1 MRDASG
7 RPGRVA
13 LWVTC
18 LVDQLF
24 PQVGEAAVA
33 VLRRA
38 GVEVDVPL
46 AQTCCGQVAFN

>member
-1 MRDASG
+1 VSAAPSG
-7 RPGRVA
+7 AA
-13 LWVTC
+13 LFVTC

-38 GVEVDVPL
+38 GVEVSLRSPRRRPGRREW
-46 AQTCCGQVAFN
+46 Q